1 VTLMAMVIQE
11 NEGIEDT
18 AYRFS
23 WNGVDEET
31 TPWILGPLDA
41 DRNEVG
47 RYNDNNVLLWVSN
60 KYWLHII

>member
-1 VTLMAMVIQE
+1 VTLMAMVIRE
-11 NEGIEDT
+11 NGGIEDT

-23 WNGVDEET
+23 WNEVDEET

-41 DRNEVG
+41 GRNEVG
-47 RYNDNNVLLWVSN
+47 PYNKNSILLWASN